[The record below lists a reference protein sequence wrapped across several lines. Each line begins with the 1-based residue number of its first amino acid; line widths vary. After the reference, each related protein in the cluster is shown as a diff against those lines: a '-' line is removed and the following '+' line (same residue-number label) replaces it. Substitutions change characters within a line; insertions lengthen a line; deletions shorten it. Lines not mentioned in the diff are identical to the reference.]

1 MSTTDGGWRVSTM
14 DGRWKV
20 EGEHSGT
27 MEGEEVTTLSKGMF
41 GVGSVRTVW
50 AGTEDAEEG
59 ERRAKKDEDEEEGKE
74 R

>member
-1 MSTTDGGWRVSTM
+1 M

-50 AGTEDAEEG
+50 GGDRGRRGGRKESEKGRGRRRGKREIEKRI
-59 ERRAKKDEDEEEGKE
+59 ERKKAQG
-74 R
+74 